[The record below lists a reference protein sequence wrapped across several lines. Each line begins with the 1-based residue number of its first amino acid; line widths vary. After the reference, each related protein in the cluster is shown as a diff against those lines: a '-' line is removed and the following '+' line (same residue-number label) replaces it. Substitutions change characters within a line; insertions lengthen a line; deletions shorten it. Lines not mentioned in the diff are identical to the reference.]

1 MIYPLSQSDLEI
13 KSKSGKNLEDITI
26 DEVINGNVTG
36 EDIKISKDTL
46 LLQSKIAKDS
56 GREQLGENLKRASEL
71 VDVPDEELLKI
82 YNMLRPYRST
92 ELELLNKV
100 KELKEKYNAV
110 KCSELIMDALEV
122 YKKRGILKR

>member
-13 KSKSGKNLEDITI
+13 KSKSGKRLEDITI

-36 EDIKISKDTL
+36 EDIKISKETL
-46 LLQSKIAKDS
+46 LLQGKIAEQS

-71 VDVPDEELLKI
+71 VSIPDDELLKI

-92 ELELLNKV
+92 ELELLKKAN
-100 KELKEKYNAV
+100 ELKEKYNAM
-110 KCSELIMDALEV
+110 KCSELIMDALKV
-122 YKKRGILKR
+122 YKRRGILKK